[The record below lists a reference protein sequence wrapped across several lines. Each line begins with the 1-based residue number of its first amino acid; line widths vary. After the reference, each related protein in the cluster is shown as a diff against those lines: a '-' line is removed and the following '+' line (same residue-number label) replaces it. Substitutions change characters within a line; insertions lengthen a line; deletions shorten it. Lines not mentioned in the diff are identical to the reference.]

1 MDLKELVET
10 DIWNLYE
17 QAKQY
22 CYMTNMYANTDKN
35 YRFYNG
41 DQWAGV
47 KLKGVEPVQLNFIKP
62 IIRYKVGTINSNIY
76 AAHFSSENFERKEL
90 RKTYEK
96 ICTML
101 NKKAAKIWEKDNM
114 DTKIRE
120 VSKDSA
126 VNDEGVLYVYFDD
139 EDKTP
144 VNEIL
149 SKNDI
154 YFGNE
159 NNSDIQAQPYI
170 LIKRRL
176 PVIKVQEMAEQ
187 SGISSEEIK
196 KIVGDK
202 NYLEEAGEK
211 AKYEK
216 DDMCTVITKLY
227 RKDGTIHFEEATR
240 YVKLS
245 KDKDTGLTRYQ
256 VAHFP
261 WEEERGSARGKGEV
275 AGLIANQI
283 EVNKTIMRRLLTVK
297 QTAFPQ
303 KVVNTEKIMNPDA
316 IGQIGGVLKTKGGM
330 SVDDVA
336 KVVSTIPPSQMSND
350 VKELQNDLIQVTR
363 ELAGAG
369 DMATGNVN
377 PETASGKAI
386 LAVQQ
391 AQEQP
396 LTEQMMALKKFV
408 EDVVRIWLEMLIVY
422 SDEGLELE
430 EEITDEQTGE
440 EYTQVIN
447 IPQSTLE
454 DLRATVKIDITPKSA
469 FDKYAQELSL
479 ENLLK
484 GGYFNVQR
492 LNELKIYV
500 KLLDDDATMPKAKL
514 EEAIELMETEQRKI
528 AEINSRAQIMK
539 QRANQFL
546 NGDADSQAS
555 QLSDAMMENSEDNNQ
570 IEQQPV
576 AEEDVGTD
584 MEV

>member
-1 MDLKELVET
+1 MDLEELKST
-10 DIWNLYE
+10 DVWNLYE

-22 CYMTNMYANTDKN
+22 CYLTNMYSRTDKN

-47 KLKGVEPVQLNFIKP
+47 KVKGVEPVQLNFIKP
-62 IIRYKVGTINSNIY
+62 IVRYKVGTINSNLF
-76 AAHFSSENFERKEL
+76 AANFSSENFEKKEQRKQ
-90 RKTYEK
+90 YEK

-101 NKKAAKIWEKDNM
+101 NKKSAKIWEKDNM
-114 DTKIRE
+114 DNKIRE

-126 VNDEGVLYVYFDD
+126 INDEGVMYSFY
-139 EDKTP
+139 DKESKLP

-149 SKNDI
+149 SKNDV

-159 NNSDIQAQPYI
+159 NDSDIQKQPYI
-170 LIKRRL
+170 LIKRRM
-176 PVIKVQEMAEQ
+176 PVIEVKEIAKK
-187 SGISSEEIK
+187 SGVSDEEIK
-196 KIVGDK
+196 NIIGDK
-202 NYLEEAGEK
+202 NYLEEAGDA

-216 DDMCTVITKLY
+216 DDMCTIITKLY
-227 RKDGTIHFEEATR
+227 KKDGSVYYEEATR
-240 YVKLS
+240 YVTIL
-245 KDKDTGLTRYQ
+245 KDTDTGMKRYQ
-256 VAHFP
+256 IAHMP
-261 WEEERGSARGKGEV
+261 WEEEKGSARGKGEV
-275 AGLIANQI
+275 EGLIANQI

-303 KVVNTEKIMNPDA
+303 KVVNTEKVINPDV
-316 IGQIGGVLKTKGGM
+316 IGQIGGILKTRGGM
-330 SVDDVA
+330 GVEDVS
-336 KVVSTIPPSQMSND
+336 KVIATIPPSQMSND

-369 DMATGNVN
+369 DMATGEVN

-391 AQEQP
+391 ASQQP
-396 LTEQMMALKKFV
+396 LTEQMAALKKFI
-408 EDVVRIWLEMLIVY
+408 EDVVRNWLDMLIVY

-440 EYTQVIN
+440 EYTQIVKI
-447 IPQSTLE
+447 SKGTLE
-454 DLRATVKIDITPKSA
+454 DLRLTVKIDITPKSA

-484 GGYFNVQR
+484 GGYFNIQK

-514 EEAIELMETEQRKI
+514 EDAIELMEAEQRKI
-528 AEINSRAQIMK
+528 AQINSRAQIMK

-546 NGDADSQAS
+546 NGDADMQAG
-555 QLSDAMMENSEDNNQ
+555 QLSDAMIANEQ
-570 IEQQPV
+570 IAQEEQQPV
-576 AEEDVGTD
+576 EANGDTNEEV
-584 MEV
+584 

>member
-1 MDLKELVET
+1 MDLEELKST
-10 DIWNLYE
+10 DVWNLYE

-22 CYMTNMYANTDKN
+22 CYLTNMYSRTDKN

-47 KLKGVEPVQLNFIKP
+47 KVKGVEPVQLNFIKP
-62 IIRYKVGTINSNIY
+62 IVRYKVGTINSNLF
-76 AAHFSSENFERKEL
+76 AANFSSENFEKKEQRKQ
-90 RKTYEK
+90 YEK

-101 NKKAAKIWEKDNM
+101 NKKSAKIWEKDNM
-114 DTKIRE
+114 DNKIRE

-126 VNDEGVLYVYFDD
+126 INDEGVMYSFY
-139 EDKTP
+139 DKESKLP

-149 SKNDI
+149 SKNDV

-159 NNSDIQAQPYI
+159 NDSDIQKQPYI
-170 LIKRRL
+170 LIKRRM
-176 PVIKVQEMAEQ
+176 PVIEVKEIAKK
-187 SGISSEEIK
+187 SGISDEEIK
-196 KIVGDK
+196 NIIGDK
-202 NYLEEAGEK
+202 NYLEEAGDA

-216 DDMCTVITKLY
+216 DDMCTIITKLY
-227 RKDGTIHFEEATR
+227 KKDGSVYYEEATR
-240 YVKLS
+240 YVTIL
-245 KDKDTGLTRYQ
+245 KDTDTGMKRYQ
-256 VAHFP
+256 IAHMP
-261 WEEERGSARGKGEV
+261 WEEEKGSARGKGEV
-275 AGLIANQI
+275 EGLIANQI

-303 KVVNTEKIMNPDA
+303 KVVNTEKVINPDA
-316 IGQIGGVLKTKGGM
+316 IGQIGGILKTRGGM
-330 SVDDVA
+330 GVEDVS
-336 KVVSTIPPSQMSND
+336 KVIATIPPSQMSND

-369 DMATGNVN
+369 DMATGEVN

-391 AQEQP
+391 ASQQP
-396 LTEQMMALKKFV
+396 LTEQMAALKKFI
-408 EDVVRIWLEMLIVY
+408 EDVVRNWLDMLIVY

-440 EYTQVIN
+440 EYTQIVKI
-447 IPQSTLE
+447 SKETLE
-454 DLRATVKIDITPKSA
+454 DLRLTVKIDITPKSA

-484 GGYFNVQR
+484 GGYFNIQR

-514 EEAIELMETEQRKI
+514 EEAIELMEAEQRKI
-528 AEINSRAQIMK
+528 AQINSRAQIMK

-546 NGDADSQAS
+546 NGDADMQAG
-555 QLSDAMMENSEDNNQ
+555 QLSDAMISNEQ
-570 IEQQPV
+570 IAQEEQQPV
-576 AEEDVGTD
+576 EANGDTNEEV
-584 MEV
+584 

>member
-1 MDLKELVET
+1 MDLEELKST
-10 DIWNLYE
+10 DVWNLYE

-22 CYMTNMYANTDKN
+22 CYLTNMYSRTDKN

-47 KLKGVEPVQLNFIKP
+47 KVKGVEPVQLNFIKP
-62 IIRYKVGTINSNIY
+62 IVRYKVGTINSNLF
-76 AAHFSSENFERKEL
+76 AANFSSENFEKKEQRKQ
-90 RKTYEK
+90 YEK

-101 NKKAAKIWEKDNM
+101 NKKSAKIWEKDNM
-114 DTKIRE
+114 DNKIRE

-126 VNDEGVLYVYFDD
+126 INDEGVMYSFY
-139 EDKTP
+139 DKESKLP

-149 SKNDI
+149 SKNDV

-159 NNSDIQAQPYI
+159 NDSDIQKQPYI
-170 LIKRRL
+170 LIKRRM
-176 PVIKVQEMAEQ
+176 PVIEVKEIAKK
-187 SGISSEEIK
+187 SGVSDEEIK
-196 KIVGDK
+196 NIIGDK
-202 NYLEEAGEK
+202 NYLEEAGDA

-216 DDMCTVITKLY
+216 DDMCTIITKLY
-227 RKDGTIHFEEATR
+227 KKDGSVYYEEATR
-240 YVKLS
+240 YVTIL
-245 KDKDTGLTRYQ
+245 KDTDTGMKRYQ
-256 VAHFP
+256 IAHMP
-261 WEEERGSARGKGEV
+261 WEEEKGSARGKGEV
-275 AGLIANQI
+275 EGLIANQI

-303 KVVNTEKIMNPDA
+303 KVVNTEKVINPDA
-316 IGQIGGVLKTKGGM
+316 IGQIGGILKTRGGM
-330 SVDDVA
+330 GVEDVS
-336 KVVSTIPPSQMSND
+336 KVIATIPPSQMSND

-369 DMATGNVN
+369 DMATGEVN

-391 AQEQP
+391 ASQQP
-396 LTEQMMALKKFV
+396 LTEQMAALKKFI
-408 EDVVRIWLEMLIVY
+408 EDVVRNWLDMLIVY

-430 EEITDEQTGE
+430 EEITDEKTGE
-440 EYTQVIN
+440 EYTQIVKI
-447 IPQSTLE
+447 SKETLE
-454 DLRATVKIDITPKSA
+454 DLRLTVKIDITPKSA

-484 GGYFNVQR
+484 GGYFNIQK

-514 EEAIELMETEQRKI
+514 EEAIELMEAEQRKI
-528 AEINSRAQIMK
+528 AQINSRAQIMK

-546 NGDADSQAS
+546 NGDADMQAG
-555 QLSDAMMENSEDNNQ
+555 QLSDAMIANEQ
-570 IEQQPV
+570 IAQEEQQPV
-576 AEEDVGTD
+576 EANGDTNEEV
-584 MEV
+584 

>member
-1 MDLKELVET
+1 MDLEELKST
-10 DIWNLYE
+10 DVWNLYE

-22 CYMTNMYANTDKN
+22 CYLTNMYSRTDKN

-47 KLKGVEPVQLNFIKP
+47 KVKGVEPVQLNFIKP
-62 IIRYKVGTINSNIY
+62 IVRYKVGTINSNLF
-76 AAHFSSENFERKEL
+76 AANFSSENFEKKEQRKQ
-90 RKTYEK
+90 YEK

-101 NKKAAKIWEKDNM
+101 NKKSAKIWEKDNM
-114 DTKIRE
+114 DNKIRE

-126 VNDEGVLYVYFDD
+126 INDEGVMYSFY
-139 EDKTP
+139 DKESKLP

-149 SKNDI
+149 SKNDV

-159 NNSDIQAQPYI
+159 NDSDIQKQPYI
-170 LIKRRL
+170 LIKRRM
-176 PVIKVQEMAEQ
+176 PVIEVKEIAKK
-187 SGISSEEIK
+187 SGISDEEIK
-196 KIVGDK
+196 NIIGDK
-202 NYLEEAGEK
+202 NYLEEAGDA

-216 DDMCTVITKLY
+216 DDMCTIITKLY
-227 RKDGTIHFEEATR
+227 KKDGSVYYEEATR
-240 YVKLS
+240 YVTIL
-245 KDKDTGLTRYQ
+245 KDTDTGMKRYQ
-256 VAHFP
+256 IAHMP
-261 WEEERGSARGKGEV
+261 WEEEKGSARGKGEV
-275 AGLIANQI
+275 EGLIANQI

-303 KVVNTEKIMNPDA
+303 KVVNTEKVINPDA
-316 IGQIGGVLKTKGGM
+316 IGQIGGILKTRGGM
-330 SVDDVA
+330 GVEDVS
-336 KVVSTIPPSQMSND
+336 KVIATIPPSQMSND

-369 DMATGNVN
+369 DMATGEVN

-391 AQEQP
+391 ASQQP
-396 LTEQMMALKKFV
+396 LTEQMAALKKFI
-408 EDVVRIWLEMLIVY
+408 EDVVRNWLYMLIVY

-440 EYTQVIN
+440 EYTQIVKI
-447 IPQSTLE
+447 SKETLE
-454 DLRATVKIDITPKSA
+454 DLRLTVKIDITPKSA

-484 GGYFNVQR
+484 GGYFNIQR

-514 EEAIELMETEQRKI
+514 EEAIELMEAEQRKI
-528 AEINSRAQIMK
+528 AQINSRAQIMK

-546 NGDADSQAS
+546 NGDADMQAG
-555 QLSDAMMENSEDNNQ
+555 QLSDAMISNEQ
-570 IEQQPV
+570 IAQEEQQPV
-576 AEEDVGTD
+576 EANGDTNEEV
-584 MEV
+584 

>member
-1 MDLKELVET
+1 MDLEELVKT
-10 DIWNLYE
+10 DIWSLYE
-17 QAKQY
+17 QAKNY
-22 CYMTNMYANTDKN
+22 CRLTNMYSNTDKN

-47 KLKGVEPVQLNFIKP
+47 KVKGVEPVQLNFIKP
-62 IIRYKVGTINSNIY
+62 IVRYKVGAINSNIF
-76 AAHFSSENFERKEL
+76 AANFSSENFERKEQ
-90 RKTYEK
+90 RKQYEK

-101 NKKAAKIWEKDNM
+101 NKKAARIWEKDNM
-114 DTKIRE
+114 DNKVRE

-126 VNDEGVLYVYFDD
+126 INDEGVLYVYFD
-139 EDKTP
+139 EKNQTP
-144 VNEIL
+144 INEIL

-159 NNSDIQAQPYI
+159 NNSDIQSQPYI
-170 LIKRRL
+170 LIKRRM
-176 PVIKVQEMAEQ
+176 PVIKAKEKAEEAGV
-187 SGISSEEIK
+187 SDEEIK
-196 KIVGDK
+196 NIVGDK
-202 NYLEEAGEK
+202 NYNEEAGDA
-211 AKYEK
+211 AKIEK

-227 RKDGTIHFEEATR
+227 KKDGTVHFEESTR

-256 VAHFP
+256 VAHMP
-261 WEEERGSARGKGEV
+261 WEEEKGSARGKGEV
-275 AGLIANQI
+275 SGLIANQI

-303 KVVNTEKIMNPDA
+303 KVVNTEKVMNPDA
-316 IGQIGGVLKTKGGM
+316 IGQVGGVLKTRGGM
-330 SVDDVA
+330 SVDDVS
-336 KVVSTIPPSQMSND
+336 KVVATIPPSQMSND

-391 AQEQP
+391 ASEQP
-396 LTEQMMALKKFV
+396 LTEQMMSLKKFI

-430 EEITDEQTGE
+430 DEVTDEQTGE
-440 EYTQVIN
+440 EYTQI
-447 IPQSTLE
+447 IKISQSTLE

-484 GGYFNVQR
+484 GGYFNIQR
-492 LNELKIYV
+492 LSELKIYA
-500 KLLDDDATMPKAKL
+500 KLLDDDASMPKAKL

-528 AEINSRAQIMK
+528 AEINSRAQMMK

-546 NGDADSQAS
+546 NADADMQAS
-555 QLSDAMMENSEDNNQ
+555 QLSDAMMTNSEQNTQ

-576 AEEDVGTD
+576 EVEEDTNV
-584 MEV
+584 EV

>member
-1 MDLKELVET
+1 MDLEELKST
-10 DIWNLYE
+10 DVWNLYE

-22 CYMTNMYANTDKN
+22 CYLTNMYSRTDKN

-47 KLKGVEPVQLNFIKP
+47 KVKGVEPVQLNFIKP
-62 IIRYKVGTINSNIY
+62 IVRYKVGTINSNLF
-76 AAHFSSENFERKEL
+76 AANFSSENFEKKEQRKQ
-90 RKTYEK
+90 YEK

-101 NKKAAKIWEKDNM
+101 NKKSAKIWEKDNM
-114 DTKIRE
+114 DNKIRE

-126 VNDEGVLYVYFDD
+126 INDEGVMYSFY
-139 EDKTP
+139 DKESKLP

-149 SKNDI
+149 SKNDV

-159 NNSDIQAQPYI
+159 NDSDIQKQPYI
-170 LIKRRL
+170 LIKRRM
-176 PVIKVQEMAEQ
+176 PVIEVKEIAKK
-187 SGISSEEIK
+187 SGVSDEEIK
-196 KIVGDK
+196 NIIGDK
-202 NYLEEAGEK
+202 NYLEEAGDA

-216 DDMCTVITKLY
+216 DDMCTIITKLY
-227 RKDGTIHFEEATR
+227 KKDGSVYYEEATR
-240 YVKLS
+240 YVTIL
-245 KDKDTGLTRYQ
+245 KDTDTGMKRYQ
-256 VAHFP
+256 IAHMP
-261 WEEERGSARGKGEV
+261 WEEEKGSARGKGEV
-275 AGLIANQI
+275 EGLIANQI

-303 KVVNTEKIMNPDA
+303 KVVNTEKVINPDV
-316 IGQIGGVLKTKGGM
+316 IGQIGGILKTRGGM
-330 SVDDVA
+330 GIEDVS
-336 KVVSTIPPSQMSND
+336 KVIATIPPSQMSND

-369 DMATGNVN
+369 DMATGEVN

-391 AQEQP
+391 ASQQP
-396 LTEQMMALKKFV
+396 LTEQMAALKKFI
-408 EDVVRIWLEMLIVY
+408 EDVVRNWLDMLIVY

-440 EYTQVIN
+440 EYTQIVKI
-447 IPQSTLE
+447 SKGTLE
-454 DLRATVKIDITPKSA
+454 DLRLTVKIDITPKSA

-484 GGYFNVQR
+484 GGYFNIQK

-514 EEAIELMETEQRKI
+514 EEAIELMEAEQRKI
-528 AEINSRAQIMK
+528 AQINSRAQIMK

-546 NGDADSQAS
+546 NGDADMQAG
-555 QLSDAMMENSEDNNQ
+555 QLSDAMIANEQ
-570 IEQQPV
+570 IAQEEQQPV
-576 AEEDVGTD
+576 EANGNTNEEV
-584 MEV
+584 